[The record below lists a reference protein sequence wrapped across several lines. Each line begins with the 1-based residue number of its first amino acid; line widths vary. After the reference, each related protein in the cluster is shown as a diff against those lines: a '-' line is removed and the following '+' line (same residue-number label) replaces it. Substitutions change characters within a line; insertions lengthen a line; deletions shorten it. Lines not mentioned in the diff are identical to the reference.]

1 MADGSAETA
10 ALLDRLVRYKGVR
23 AVLRTRA
30 ADLAAA
36 TAGPVL
42 PMRFRKGAAALELF
56 TAIATLG
63 TPRDITL
70 QELRIESFF
79 PMDADTARVLRAW
92 AKPKRARARQ
102 SGPRSGQPQIGQL

>member
-1 MADGSAETA
+1 
-10 ALLDRLVRYKGVR
+10 VR

-36 TAGPVL
+36 TAGPVR
-42 PMRFRKGAAALELF
+42 PMRFRKGAAALELLHHDRNAWR
-56 TAIATLG
+56 TAGHYAA
-63 TPRDITL
+63 
-70 QELRIESFF
+70 ELRIESFF

-92 AKPKRARARQ
+92 ARPKRARARQ